1 MRVLAAALALLL
13 AACGGSAGPG
23 KVQLPAAP
31 ERPVG
36 PFPGMQLAD
45 LELVDLDG
53 KATRLSELRGE
64 AVFINLWAT
73 WCKPCLAE
81 LPALETLHTQLGGA
95 DHAVVM
101 TLSVDSP
108 TVSNA
113 KLRGVLGK
121 HAPSLGACRDP
132 TKTKVSAQTLAQSL
146 PLTVVID
153 RWGTI
158 RYRMAGPREWQD
170 PAYAQ
175 RLAELAAESVPPSL
189 EALPLP

>member
-1 MRVLAAALALLL
+1 MRSLAVLLALLL
-13 AACGGSAGPG
+13 AACGGTPPPPG
-23 KVQLPAAP
+23 LTLPPAP

-36 PFPGMQLAD
+36 PFPGMQLAN

-53 KATRLSELRGE
+53 KPARLSDLRGQ

-81 LPALETLHTQLGGA
+81 LPSLELLHTHLGGA
-95 DHAVVM
+95 DNARVI

-113 KLRGVLGK
+113 RLRDVLAAR
-121 HAPSLGACRDP
+121 APSLAAYRDP
-132 TKTKVSAQTLAQSL
+132 SKTQVSVQTLAQSL

-175 RLAELAAESVPPSL
+175 RLAELAAETQPPSL
-189 EALPLP
+189 EALPVP